1 MNLQTLRA
9 TRSKAQQTVWH
20 CVIEY
25 WQQFIQ
31 ALSGSKRGIY
41 DGIKRAVEPVQS
53 KMASP
58 CHQLAKFFPM
68 RTNRWGDGLNT
79 TQTWTQHKT
88 QLLPT
93 HLTPWNTDQPL
104 MSLMQNQQKITF
116 LKEKLVELMG
126 LLLDLVKPCQNSLLL
141 PLRASALKKGES

>member
-41 DGIKRAVEPVQS
+41 DGFKRAVEPVQS

-58 CHQLAKFFPM
+58 CHQLAKFSPI
-68 RTNRWGDGLNT
+68 RTNRWRDGWNT
-79 TQTWTQHKT
+79 TQTWTQHNT
-88 QLLPT
+88 QLLT
-93 HLTPWNTDQPL
+93 KHLTPWNVNQPL
-104 MSLMQNQQKITF
+104 MSLMQNQQQITAYG
-116 LKEKLVELMG
+116 KTCG
-126 LLLDLVKPCQNSLLL
+126 TDGAPLDLIKQCQSSLLL
-141 PLRASALKKGES
+141 PLRASAWKKGES